1 MSAFSVSPLWDE
13 GTVTW
18 KTWIIFSW
26 LTIAFNVRFLQMCY
40 RIIISSLESCKIR
53 LLTNNWNCHHHYLES
68 DNDWQIDKW
77 LSKPAISPHQGLAG
91 WQLTT
96 TWFRNYLIEILC
108 TCKCS
113 HVNSLFDADADAD
126 TRVLVK
132 LESRTSLESETSQ
145 SAPTSLGS
153 KCFQYL
159 MQILLLLQGYYY

>member
-18 KTWIIFSW
+18 KNWIIFSW

-108 TCKCS
+108 TCIMQSCKFSFWCWCWCW
-113 HVNSLFDADADAD
+113 HKSL
-126 TRVLVK
+126 
-132 LESRTSLESETSQ
+132 SETGVQ
-145 SAPTSLGS
+145 DITREWNKPRLLDVN
-153 KCFQYL
+153 FFLQYL
-159 MQILLLLQGYYY
+159 MQILLLLPLGYY